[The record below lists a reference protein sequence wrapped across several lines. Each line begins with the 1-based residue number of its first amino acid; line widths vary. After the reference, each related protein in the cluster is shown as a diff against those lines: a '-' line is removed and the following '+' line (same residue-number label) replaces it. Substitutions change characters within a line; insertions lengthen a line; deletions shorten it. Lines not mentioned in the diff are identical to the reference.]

1 MEDITVKQL
10 KNVVV
15 LFSGDSG
22 DGMQLAG
29 NIFSAVCAILGDD
42 ICTYPDYPAEIRAP
56 QGTLGGVSGFKIHA
70 GRDVMTPGDHCNVLV
85 AMNPAALKRM
95 KKCLAPNSV
104 IVIDVDTFNAAE
116 LQKAEF
122 TTDDPFEELGIN
134 NEVIA
139 APLST
144 MCLNS
149 LAKMTDMPNKNK
161 LKCRNIMALGLVCWM
176 FERPLEHAVKMI
188 KEKFA
193 SKPDIAEANIRV
205 LQDGYNYGHNV
216 HASIAVRYKIEPKI
230 PQKGTY
236 TEINGNK
243 ALAFGLIAAAEK
255 SHLELFLG
263 SYPIT
268 PATDILHELAKHKSL
283 GIKTVQCEDEI
294 SGCCMAIGASYAG
307 DLAVTSTSGPGI
319 CLKSEAMNLAIMA
332 ELPLVI
338 IDVQRGGPSTGLP
351 TKTEQTDLLQALFGR
366 NGESP
371 MPVVS
376 ATTPANCFD
385 TAYMACKIAIEHMT
399 PVIVL
404 SDAFVANGSSIW
416 HIPSLQDYPD
426 ITPHDVSADMASK
439 WAPYIRDPQTLTR
452 YRAIP
457 GTEDFCHV
465 IGGLEKDDETG
476 KISYDPQNH
485 ETMVE
490 KRNQK
495 VALIAK
501 DLPLLT
507 VKGTPD
513 ADTLII
519 GWGGTYGHLLEAVTL
534 LTEKGEKIALA
545 HFQWINP
552 LPSNTEEILR
562 SYKKIIVAEL
572 NSGQFAAY
580 LRMKFQNLPYMYQIN
595 CVQGQPFEEDILT
608 EQITQIINEK

>member
-1 MEDITVKQL
+1 
-10 KNVVV
+10 
-15 LFSGDSG
+15 
-22 DGMQLAG
+22 
-29 NIFSAVCAILGDD
+29 
-42 ICTYPDYPAEIRAP
+42 
-56 QGTLGGVSGFKIHA
+56 
-70 GRDVMTPGDHCNVLV
+70 
-85 AMNPAALKRM
+85 
-95 KKCLAPNSV
+95 
-104 IVIDVDTFNAAE
+104 
-116 LQKAEF
+116 
-122 TTDDPFEELGIN
+122 
-134 NEVIA
+134 
-139 APLST
+139 
-144 MCLNS
+144 
-149 LAKMTDMPNKNK
+149 
-161 LKCRNIMALGLVCWM
+161 
-176 FERPLEHAVKMI
+176 
-188 KEKFA
+188 
-193 SKPDIAEANIRV
+193 
-205 LQDGYNYGHNV
+205 
-216 HASIAVRYKIEPKI
+216 
-230 PQKGTY
+230 
-236 TEINGNK
+236 
-243 ALAFGLIAAAEK
+243 
-255 SHLELFLG
+255 
-263 SYPIT
+263 
-268 PATDILHELAKHKSL
+268 
-283 GIKTVQCEDEI
+283 
-294 SGCCMAIGASYAG
+294 
-307 DLAVTSTSGPGI
+307 
-319 CLKSEAMNLAIMA
+319 
-332 ELPLVI
+332 
-338 IDVQRGGPSTGLP
+338 
-351 TKTEQTDLLQALFGR
+351 
-366 NGESP
+366 
-371 MPVVS
+371 
-376 ATTPANCFD
+376 
-385 TAYMACKIAIEHMT
+385 MT

-404 SDAFVANGSSIW
+404 SDAFVANCSSIW

-608 EQITQIINEK
+608 EQITQIIKEK